1 MTQAFDPIAGSYG
14 QWYDAPEGRT
24 IFSAELAC
32 FRMLCVPSGGR
43 WLEVGVGTGRFASSL
58 GIVEGVDPSPRMLEI
73 AAGRG
78 IRTYTGTAESLPFA
92 DDTFDGVLLALTLCF
107 VADSK
112 RAAMECR
119 RVLRAQGRL
128 LVGHIAADSSWGR
141 HYEEKKAAGHPVY
154 SHARFLATAQ
164 VVSLMENAGFRLQS
178 AASTLFGA
186 PGDKGVRNLFPQGGP
201 EEAAYKR
208 VLTPFTPRV
217 ETSIVPGPGFVGL
230 LFT

>member
-1 MTQAFDPIAGSYG
+1 MTQAFDPIADSYD
-14 QWYDAPEGRT
+14 QWYDGREGRA

-32 FRMLCVPSGGR
+32 LRLLCAPCGGR
-43 WLEVGVGTGRFASSL
+43 WLEVGVGTGRFASAL
-58 GIVEGVDPSPRMLEI
+58 GLAEGIDPSPRMLEI

-92 DDTFDGVLLALTLCF
+92 NDTFEGVLLALTLCF

-128 LVGHIAADSSWGR
+128 LVGHIPADSSWGR
-141 HYEEKKAAGHPVY
+141 HYEEKKAAGHLAY
-154 SHARFLATAQ
+154 AHARFLTTAQ
-164 VVSLMENAGFRLQS
+164 VAALIEGAGFHLEG
-178 AASTLFGA
+178 AASTLFWA
-186 PGDKGVRNLFPQGGP
+186 PGAMP
-201 EEAAYKR
+201 ETQAH
-208 VLTPFTPRV
+208 V
-217 ETSIVPGPGFVGL
+217 ETSIVPGAGFVGL